1 MRNNYL
7 ILFLSEYKKTAE
19 EIQYVIPQEDGK
31 VEGSQTN
38 DAPVKYLLLRAAK
51 EGNPINEIIC
61 IASDNV
67 RKVKIFENET
77 ALSRFEKYITEFNNS
92 IVEQGAS
99 DELEIKVIEYA
110 ENTDININKMYSELC
125 GMFEGS
131 DECQNVYI
139 DYTGGLRDINFLM
152 IMFVRYFEF
161 NNINCKALVYS
172 NYQKKAICEI
182 TNMYS
187 IYQMIN
193 GVNQFVSTGNVDELK
208 KVFDQNKHKEL
219 EALDKKEHN
228 VANELLDNIILF
240 SNAIKLC
247 DISNIENT
255 AKAMADSLIKID
267 ECEEDDLYVNMLKSL
282 TGTIRKKMYIEKESS
297 IPNIIAWCLDNGLIQ
312 QALTLYTEKIPDY
325 LFRCRGMRDF
335 VIKMADLY
343 GYKEP
348 FTIEEIIRNDDEIG
362 GKVTTG
368 APGFLYNN
376 VFEMVSKNFEAIRLK
391 EQLRKLPSNSE
402 YKTVME
408 KVTNKN
414 ALSNLKAINK
424 LFLQKKY
431 DDLKNEYDI
440 NQKEFS
446 KFINTCKSQLGK
458 YHYKLLNL
466 YPDIYEKDFPK
477 NKYESNNSRDITS
490 YKKAKMLERFS
501 ERNDVPNSEFML
513 VALAYY
519 LAVKM
524 LRNRMN
530 HAIENELQENEKEAC
545 KIISGIIESE
555 DEKVLEEVLKKPS
568 VDGIGKL
575 IKNALDV
582 MDMQNG

>member
-67 RKVKIFENET
+67 RKEEIFENET

-99 DELEIKVIEYA
+99 DELEIKVLEYA

-125 GMFEGS
+125 AMFEGS

-152 IMFVRYFEF
+152 IMFVRYLEF

-208 KVFDQNKHKEL
+208 KV
-219 EALDKKEHN
+219 LDKKEHN
-228 VANELLDNIILF
+228 VANKLLDNIISF

-247 DISNIENT
+247 DISNIEET
-255 AKAMADSLIKID
+255 AEAMADSLIKID
-267 ECEEDDLYVNMLKSL
+267 ECKEADLYVNMLKSL
-282 TGTIRKKMYIEKESS
+282 TGTIRKKMYIEKETS

-325 LFRCRGMRDF
+325 LLRCKEMRDF
-335 VIKMADLY
+335 IIKMADLY

-348 FTIEEIIRNDDEIG
+348 FSIEEIIRKDDEIG

-391 EQLRKLPSNSE
+391 EQLRKLSSNSE
-402 YKTVME
+402 YNIVME

-424 LFLQKKY
+424 LFMHNKY
-431 DDLKNEYDI
+431 DVLKDKYDI

-490 YKKAKMLERFS
+490 YKKAIMLKRLS
-501 ERNDVPNSEFML
+501 ERNDVPNSEFL
-513 VALAYY
+513 RVALAYY

-530 HAIENELQENEKEAC
+530 HASEKELQEYEKEAC
-545 KIISGIIESE
+545 KIISGIIGRE
-555 DEKVLEEVLKKPS
+555 DGKVLEEVLKKPS

-575 IKNALDV
+575 LKNALDV
-582 MDMQNG
+582 MHMENC